1 MRVTL
6 RLFAHLREIAGTG
19 KVEVEADD
27 VAGAIE
33 AACHRFGPAFTDA
46 LATAAV
52 WLDGEPVDD
61 VHAVVLGPSSELALV
76 PPVSGG
82 GQ

>member
-1 MRVTL
+1 MVTL

-19 KVEVEADD
+19 RLEVEADD
-27 VAGAIE
+27 VAGAID
-33 AACHRFGPAFTDA
+33 AACRRFGPAFTDA
-46 LATAAV
+46 LGTAAV

-61 VHAVVLGPSSELALV
+61 PSSVVLRPSSELALV

-82 GQ
+82 A